1 MLRSVALIGFVGLL
15 AAVLVAGPSVLAA
28 DAPKDPPPFVKIME
42 DNFSGK
48 KNVHKAVKRAV
59 EADSTDWADVEK
71 LAKQY
76 VAATQMVG
84 QHGKT
89 KPEKGSADSWA
100 QLTAQFAAQGKEL
113 EGAVAKKDKEKVKA
127 TVEKMMETCEAC
139 HENHR

>member
-1 MLRSVALIGFVGLL
+1 MLRSVALFGFVGLL
-15 AAVLVAGPSVLAA
+15 AAVLLAGPSVFAA
-28 DAPKDPPPFVKIME
+28 DTKDPPPFVKIME

-59 EADSTDWADVEK
+59 EADSTDWAEVDK

-84 QHGKT
+84 QHAKT
-89 KPEKGSADSWA
+89 KPEKGGADSWA
-100 QLTAQFAAQGKEL
+100 KLTGQFAAQGKEL
-113 EGAVAKKDKEKVKA
+113 DGAVAKKDKEKVKA
-127 TVEKMMETCEAC
+127 TVEKLMETCEAC